1 MTRSG
6 ADVAIVGGGI
16 IGCALARELAGR
28 GARVTILERKEPGAE
43 ASGAAAGMLAPQ
55 AEGLPPGPL
64 FDLALESRSLYP
76 AWTAALAE
84 ETGIDVGYRRAGI
97 LRCAVPEG
105 AASAEPPRWQRG
117 RGLAVEEKN
126 AGEIAGLTHGAAS
139 EQIRSAVFFPDDAV
153 VDNSRLTRALWKSC
167 ELRGVTFAL
176 GKTALRFA
184 LSGGRCVGVETD
196 GGLIEAPQVV
206 NAAGAW
212 ASFDPAFPVPVEPV
226 RGQIVEIEAP
236 EPALPS
242 VVWSH
247 EVYVVPRAGAWLL
260 GSTMERV
267 GFEKQ
272 VTAGAVERLIAAA
285 ARLLPGVE
293 RSAFRQA
300 WAGLRP
306 GTSDELPLLGATRLP
321 GLFLAA
327 GHFRNGILLAPVTAL
342 ALADDLSGGRAR
354 DLAPFSPARFSKN

>member
-1 MTRSG
+1 VTRNS

-28 GARVTILERKEPGAE
+28 GARVTILEREEPGAE

-84 ETGIDVGYRRAGI
+84 EAGIDAGYRRSGI
-97 LRCAVPEG
+97 LRCAFPEG
-105 AASAEPPRWQRG
+105 PAGVEPPRWQSA
-117 RGLAVEEKN
+117 RGLAVEEKD
-126 AGEIAGLTHGAAS
+126 AGEIAGLTRGAAS
-139 EQIRSAVFFPDDAV
+139 NRIRSGVFFPDDGV
-153 VDNSRLTRALWKSC
+153 VDNAKLTRALWKSC

-176 GKTALRFA
+176 GQTALRFA
-184 LSGGRCVGVETD
+184 LSGGRCVGVQTD

-212 ASFDPAFPVPVEPV
+212 ASFDAAFPIPVEPV

-236 EPALPS
+236 EPTLPS
-242 VVWSH
+242 VVWSN
-247 EVYVVPRAGAWLL
+247 EVYVVPRANSWLL

-293 RSAFRQA
+293 KSAFRRA

-306 GTSDELPLLGATRLP
+306 GTPDEMPLLGATSLP
-321 GLFLAA
+321 GLFLAT

-354 DLAPFSPARFSKN
+354 DLRPFSPARFSKN